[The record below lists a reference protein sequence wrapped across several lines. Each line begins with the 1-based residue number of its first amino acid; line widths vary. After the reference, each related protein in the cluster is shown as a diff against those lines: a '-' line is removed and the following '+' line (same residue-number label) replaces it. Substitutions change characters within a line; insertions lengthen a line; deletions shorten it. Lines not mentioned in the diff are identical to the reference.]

1 MGMLML
7 TLFEIGLKIAA
18 ARVGGNAKE
27 IAKIPT
33 LMRQMVL
40 AVDALYKSEVG
51 EPIDWSKI
59 REHKHLE

>member
-18 ARVGGNAKE
+18 ARVGGNAEE

-33 LMRQMVL
+33 LMRQMIL

-59 REHKHLE
+59 HEHEHLD

>member
-1 MGMLML
+1 MGVLMI

-18 ARVGGNAKE
+18 ARVGGKAEE

-33 LMRQMVL
+33 LMRQFVV
-40 AVDALYKSEVG
+40 AVDRLYASEVG

-59 REHKHLE
+59 HEHEHLE

>member
-18 ARVGGNAKE
+18 ARVGGNAVE

-59 REHKHLE
+59 REHEHLE

>member
-18 ARVGGNAKE
+18 ARVSGNVEE

-59 REHKHLE
+59 HEHKHLE